1 MYNKNAWKSYSKEDL
16 EKVMSFAEGY
26 KDFISK
32 GKTERECVNL
42 GVKIAEE
49 HGYKNIK
56 DCKELRPGDKVYAVN
71 KGKNIAIMVIG
82 KKDVEE
88 GLRVLGAHIDS
99 PRIDVKQNP

>member
-42 GVKIAEE
+42 GIKIAEE

-56 DCKELRPGDKVYAVN
+56 DCNWCTYGNWYGIYWFSYFRNGNRWTKKNELIIIYYSYYLLGDLY
-71 KGKNIAIMVIG
+71 
-82 KKDVEE
+82 D
-88 GLRVLGAHIDS
+88 
-99 PRIDVKQNP
+99 